1 MEPTLQFAVNLTR
14 QAGALLMDYFH
25 PEGITARQK
34 PDHTLVTEADL
45 AADRLIEAE
54 IRRRF
59 PDHTLV
65 SEELQPELSA
75 QPASSAWVVD
85 PLDGTTNFSLGF
97 PIWGI
102 SVALLEQGWP
112 VAAAIYFPVLDE
124 LYSAEQGYGATLNGK
139 PIHARPPIP
148 DQPAAFFSCCSRTY
162 RRYQVDIRYKA
173 RILGSACYTLCAVA
187 RGQAVLGFEATPK
200 IWDLAGGWLIVQEA
214 SGAIE
219 AYAGNQPF
227 PLRSRVDY
235 RQINYPIL
243 AAATP
248 ELVASARQQIRP
260 R

>member
-1 MEPTLQFAVNLTR
+1 MESPLQLAITMTR
-14 QAGALLMDYFH
+14 QAGTLLKDLYR
-25 PEGITARQK
+25 PEGIQARQK

-45 AADRLIEAE
+45 VADRLIKDE
-54 IRRRF
+54 ILQYF
-59 PDHTLV
+59 PEHVIV
-65 SEELQPELSA
+65 SEELQPDLHQQVSRV
-75 QPASSAWVVD
+75 WVVD

-102 SVALLEQGWP
+102 SVAYLEDGWP
-112 VAAAIYFPVLDE
+112 VAAAIHFPMLDE
-124 LYSAEQGYGATLNGK
+124 LYSAERGSGAMLNGE

-162 RRYQVDIRYKA
+162 RHYQVDIRYKA

-187 RGQAVLGFEATPK
+187 RGLAVLGFETTPK
-200 IWDLAGGWLIVQEA
+200 IWDLAGGWLILQEA
-214 SGAIE
+214 GGVVEI
-219 AYAGNQPF
+219 YDGDQPF
-227 PLRSRVDY
+227 PLRSQVDY

-248 ELVASARQQIRP
+248 ELVAKARQQIKP